1 MKKSVVIL
9 IGVIYFAAVAL
20 VSFFGLQFQVFK
32 QDIEVTS
39 VEILNE
45 SVKDGQVT
53 IYLDDSGKAQFLVEY
68 QVLPNEATNKN
79 VRFLLT
85 NFGETQAGSIDSS
98 GMITFNGEGV
108 AQVQVF
114 AEGTDKHADFFIIVK
129 KKN

>member
-20 VSFFGLQFQVFK
+20 VSFFGLQFQIFK
-32 QDIEVTS
+32 QDVDVTS

-45 SVKDGQVT
+45 DIKNGQVT
-53 IYLDDSGKAQFLVEY
+53 IYLDKDGKAVYDVEY
-68 QVLPNEATNKN
+68 QVLPPEATNKN
-79 VRFLLT
+79 VRFVLT
-85 NFGETQAGSIDSS
+85 NFGEMQSGSIDAN
-98 GMITFNGEGV
+98 GRIVFDGEGM

>member
-9 IGVIYFAAVAL
+9 IGVIYFAAVTL
-20 VSFFGLQFQVFK
+20 VSFFGLQFQIFK
-32 QDIEVTS
+32 QDVDVTS

-45 SVKDGQVT
+45 DIKNGQVT
-53 IYLDDSGKAQFLVEY
+53 IYLDKDGKAVYDVEY
-68 QVLPNEATNKN
+68 QVLPPEATNKN
-79 VRFLLT
+79 VRFVLT
-85 NFGETQAGSIDSS
+85 NFGEMQSGSIDAN
-98 GMITFNGEGV
+98 GRIVFDGEGM